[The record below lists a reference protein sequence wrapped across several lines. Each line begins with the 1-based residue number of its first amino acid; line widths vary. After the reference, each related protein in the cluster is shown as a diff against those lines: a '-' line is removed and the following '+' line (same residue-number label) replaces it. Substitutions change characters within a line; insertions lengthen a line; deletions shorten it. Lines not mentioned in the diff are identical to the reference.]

1 LDLETKNKIES
12 IIKNYTNK
20 VGNKYNEKQQ
30 ISIYE
35 KFNARITKMQE

>member
-12 IIKNYTNK
+12 IINNYTNK
-20 VGNKYNEKQQ
+20 VATKYNEKQQ